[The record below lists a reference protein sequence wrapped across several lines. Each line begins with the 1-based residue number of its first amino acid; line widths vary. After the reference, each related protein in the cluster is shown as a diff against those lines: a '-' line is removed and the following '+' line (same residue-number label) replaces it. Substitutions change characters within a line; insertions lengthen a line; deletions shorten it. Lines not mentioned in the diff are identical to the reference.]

1 MARTALRSRLAA
13 LVLACSALAGAR
25 THAAELDFPEVAN
38 ASRITIDVLD
48 ALLKSGVALSGT
60 VNATIRITDA
70 GTEPVAYYGAPMADE
85 RAAQV
90 VRQLTAA
97 LRFAPTA
104 DWLQRHPERLWSV
117 FWMFQTNGCAPPI
130 YDFPRDST
138 AIRVCLDVRDGR
150 FEIGRTYVSFD
161 LPPETIIT
169 DEIAQADAGETCF
182 YPYNDRTAGIE
193 GTTVLLVYVDTNGRA
208 EPRMILQSAGSESLD
223 EATKG
228 CVRKQRFV
236 TKAGTPL
243 TKAGYARFRWDW
255 RLD

>member
-1 MARTALRSRLAA
+1 MIRSPFHRLAA
-13 LVLACSALAGAR
+13 LALSSALVAAAPVR
-25 THAAELDFPEVAN
+25 AAELDFPELGN
-38 ASRITIDVLD
+38 ASWVTVEVLE
-48 ALLKSGVALSGT
+48 ALLKNGVALDGT
-60 VNATIRITDA
+60 VNAAIRITDS
-70 GTEPVAYYGAPMADE
+70 GTRAEAFYGAPMADE

-90 VRQLTAA
+90 VRRVTEA
-97 LRFAPTA
+97 LRFTPSA
-104 DWLQRHPERLWSV
+104 DWLKRHPDRRWTV

-138 AIRVCLDVRDGR
+138 AIRVCLDVRDGK
-150 FEIGRTYVSFD
+150 FEVRRTYVSFD
-161 LPPETIIT
+161 LPPETLIT
-169 DEIAQADAGETCF
+169 DEIAQADTSETCF

-193 GTTVLLVYVDTNGRA
+193 GTTVLLVYVDTSGRA